1 MDGVKFNLQK
11 GLFRL
16 WIVLS
21 IAWFAF
27 WSYSVFSVNETG
39 ISIKGSVHLHDIV
52 LAMTLPFWLFLLPLW
67 VIVKL
72 SKFVQSKNLIRKLRS
87 MATNQKRILFLGI
100 VGSTWFLGQEV
111 WFRKATYY
119 GSDPFEFFLKF
130 KEWDAA
136 WHWVF
141 ITTFIVAFLSF
152 WLLFGLKDNKID
164 SDK

>member
-1 MDGVKFNLQK
+1 MLAFRSSVCWMDGLKFNLQK

-87 MATNQKRILFLGI
+87 MATIPKWILFLGI
-100 VGSTWFLGQEV
+100 VGSIWFLGKKFGFGKQLIT
-111 WFRKATYY
+111 ALINL
-119 GSDPFEFFLKF
+119 SFFLNLRNGMLLGIGF
-130 KEWDAA
+130 SSP
-136 WHWVF
+136 
-141 ITTFIVAFLSF
+141 LS
-152 WLLFGLKDNKID
+152 LSHSYPIGYSLV
-164 SDK
+164 